1 MNDDGRSLP
10 PDRLWQPTT
19 AKWFAV
25 IFGAS
30 LAYAVIHLV
39 VLGVKGW
46 LAPQGW
52 HGGIPPVS
60 LVAVVAA
67 LVPLLVRRKLV
78 HDKKARAAG
87 GAGDHE

>member
-1 MNDDGRSLP
+1 MPKAIGGWRWKRSQ
-10 PDRLWQPTT
+10 R
-19 AKWFAV
+19 AGYIA
-25 IFGAS
+25 
-30 LAYAVIHLV
+30 LALVVVHLV

-46 LAPQGW
+46 SAPQGW

-67 LVPLLVRRKLV
+67 LVPLLVRRKLEY
-78 HDKKARAAG
+78 DKKARAAG